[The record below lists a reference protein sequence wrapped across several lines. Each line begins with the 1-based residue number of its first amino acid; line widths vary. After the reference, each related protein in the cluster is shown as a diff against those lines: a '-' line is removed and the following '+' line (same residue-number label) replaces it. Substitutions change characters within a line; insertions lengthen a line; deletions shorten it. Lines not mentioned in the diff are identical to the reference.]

1 MRKWKVD
8 VQSFVASVPEP
19 PKSKPILVLAFIKAR
34 QEGLPGA
41 WQKPAGAY
49 ALTVVRDAGRPEVHL
64 AFEAEFD
71 ARQWVSHVQA
81 QPAGSYPGWAS
92 QWEFQ
97 LDGEKVAA
105 IEASLPPLKK
115 RLEQAP
121 IGTDSPIG
129 PLGNRRARKRGP
141 NAEAGEVRRYERA
154 IAPLKRGASHLL
166 IFHGRLP
173 RDPRVRRAT

>member
-1 MRKWKVD
+1 M
-8 VQSFVASVPEP
+8 
-19 PKSKPILVLAFIKAR
+19 AFIGQA
-34 QEGLPGA
+34 EGLPGGSELSA
-41 WQKPAGAY
+41 VHGVLKRLLSKQKPAGAY

-64 AFEAEFD
+64 AFEAESD
-71 ARQWVSHVQA
+71 ARQWDSHVQA

-121 IGTDSPIG
+121 IDQSP
-129 PLGNRRARKRGP
+129 LCRRA
-141 NAEAGEVRRYERA
+141 
-154 IAPLKRGASHLL
+154 KRGA
-166 IFHGRLP
+166 
-173 RDPRVRRAT
+173 RRPARYDN